1 MERVGRGQVW
11 SSCHARCNNL
21 STCAVVR
28 VTLERFFCRWP
39 TTSRLPRNEFVSGV
53 LSQSVF
59 RRRRNDA
66 FAVFDTCQGVPDS
79 RPARD
84 APIEACPN
92 VGSGALLR
100 GASVWQAD
108 GQRSRRDWL
117 DDRFQRSP
125 TVRRD
130 RLALR
135 LRCRSGVRP
144 GYGEPALLAVS
155 INTLETRRDD
165 TIF

>member
-1 MERVGRGQVW
+1 MQRVGRGQVR
-11 SSCHARCNNL
+11 SSRRARCNNL

-28 VTLERFFCRWP
+28 VTLERSFCRWP
-39 TTSRLPRNEFVSGV
+39 TTSGLPRNEFVSGV

-59 RRRRNDA
+59 RSRRNDA
-66 FAVFDTCQGVPDS
+66 FAVFDTCLGVPNS

-84 APIEACPN
+84 APIEARPN

-108 GQRSRRDWL
+108 GQRYRRDWL

-125 TVRRD
+125 AVRRD

-144 GYGEPALLAVS
+144 CDGESALLAGS
-155 INTLETRRDD
+155 INTQETRRDD